1 MQLKRSMSKKIT
13 ISKETCAEFNKFR
26 AENQDKILSRE
37 EVLSILRSFGYK
49 GKHFL
54 SIGVKLGILNRVKQG
69 KYQFCKEP
77 VHISKLQTL
86 RKTANEMCRKFRSN
100 SKETPQ
106 TTEEIAID
114 LLKSLGY
121 RIQRPQI
128 DIEAAMENP
137 EQPVKNFIKFI
148 EIR

>member
-1 MQLKRSMSKKIT
+1 MRKII

-26 AENQDKILSRE
+26 AEHTNELYTAVQMTNL
-37 EVLSILRSFGYK
+37 LRKFGFKCKNYVTQ
-49 GKHFL
+49 
-54 SIGVKLGILNRVKQG
+54 GVRLGILIRVSHG
-69 KYQFCKEP
+69 KYAFCKEP
-77 VHISKLQTL
+77 VHITKLQTWKENSIPHKG
-86 RKTANEMCRKFRSN
+86 RKRVSVLPQN
-100 SKETPQ
+100 S
-106 TTEEIAID
+106 EEIAID

-121 RIQRPQI
+121 RIQKPQI

>member
-1 MQLKRSMSKKIT
+1 MRKKII
-13 ISKETCAEFNKFR
+13 ISKELCAEFNKFR

-86 RKTANEMCRKFRSN
+86 RKAANEMCIKSRSK
-100 SKETPQ
+100 SKRTPQ

-121 RIQRPQI
+121 RISKPQLLVE
-128 DIEAAMENP
+128 EAIKNP
-137 EQPVKNFIKFI
+137 EKPVSEFIQY
-148 EIR
+148 IRI

>member
-1 MQLKRSMSKKIT
+1 MKKII

-37 EVLSILRSFGYK
+37 EALSILRSFGYK
-49 GKHFL
+49 GKQFL
-54 SIGVKLGILNRVKQG
+54 SIGVRLGILNRVKQG

-86 RKTANEMCRKFRSN
+86 RRASN
-100 SKETPQ
+100 KMYTKSGSKSKETPQ

-121 RIQRPQI
+121 RISKPQLLVE
-128 DIEAAMENP
+128 EAMKNP
-137 EQPVKNFIKFI
+137 EKPVSEFIQY
-148 EIR
+148 IRI